1 MTSSEISVTVSA
13 ARAAAQPARNRRL
26 LQKVAAYG
34 MTRGATEGLLALR
47 SVVLAAML
55 GPAAFGTWALLR
67 LGMRYS
73 GLAGLGVFR
82 GLELELL
89 QADAQGRT
97 LRRGSPAPAALGF
110 ILAIG
115 GSVSALAL
123 GAALVVQDSYYRLLL
138 VGFSA
143 ASLAES
149 LYSYALVCTRVRS
162 TLRHYAILETTTAV
176 LHVACAVSFARL
188 WGLGGAFAGLAL
200 ANFIGIA
207 GAWRWVEFRPTLE
220 LEPLRRLLR
229 IGLPVAL
236 TSCVAILLMTAD
248 RWIVAIWGG
257 ATMLGYYAFG
267 ASVTTAA
274 AALALVIRTV
284 VFRDVYGETTSDGA
298 PTALRAHLERAL
310 LPYARLLPPLLGAA
324 GLVAGPAVALAMP
337 GYTQAIAPARLFLL
351 AGVAIGLVNLSSVG
365 VIAAG
370 RQRRLPIYSGI
381 ALAVTSGLSVLALL
395 SGQGLEGVAAAAL
408 VGYLLYAAGVL
419 RLIVRE
425 TGATDVDRFVG
436 MTLLPIVWCAAAVA
450 VVGRLLPG
458 SDIGS
463 VAMAL
468 ALYCLLLLPLVPAW
482 RTEWRRLGH

>member
-1 MTSSEISVTVSA
+1 M
-13 ARAAAQPARNRRL
+13 
-26 LQKVAAYG
+26 
-34 MTRGATEGLLALR
+34 
-47 SVVLAAML
+47 
-55 GPAAFGTWALLR
+55 
-67 LGMRYS
+67 
-73 GLAGLGVFR
+73 
-82 GLELELL
+82 
-89 QADAQGRT
+89 
-97 LRRGSPAPAALGF
+97 
-110 ILAIG
+110 
-115 GSVSALAL
+115 
-123 GAALVVQDSYYRLLL
+123 
-138 VGFSA
+138 
-143 ASLAES
+143 
-149 LYSYALVCTRVRS
+149 
-162 TLRHYAILETTTAV
+162 
-176 LHVACAVSFARL
+176 
-188 WGLGGAFAGLAL
+188 
-200 ANFIGIA
+200 
-207 GAWRWVEFRPTLE
+207 
-220 LEPLRRLLR
+220 RRLLR

-236 TSCVAILLMTAD
+236 TSGVAILLMTAD
-248 RWIVAIWGG
+248 RWIVAVWGG

-310 LPYARLLPPLLGAA
+310 LPFARLLPPLLGAA

-381 ALAVTSGLSVLALL
+381 ALAVTSGLSVLALV
-395 SGQGLEGVAAAAL
+395 SGQGLEGVAGAAL

-436 MTLLPIVWCAAAVA
+436 MTLLPIVWCAVAVA

-458 SDIGS
+458 NDIGS

-482 RTEWRRLGH
+482 RTEWRRLRR